1 MVVAFTVP
9 GAVCGKNQ
17 AYVRLRKDVFTR
29 SGRRM
34 GLILSSKG
42 REYKRLINLLG
53 RCARDE
59 SAWPRDPLI
68 PKKVCLTVQA
78 YGTRHD
84 AGAAT
89 QIIKD
94 ALQGVFYA
102 DDKIVSQ
109 GAEEPSIRNGSAPH
123 VDVTVELLE
132 THSEQDVALLTKASV
147 KKRSKKST
155 DRRIAL
161 L

>member
-17 AYVRLRKDVFTR
+17 TYIRLRKEILTR

-42 REYKRLINLLG
+42 REYKRLVNLLG
-53 RCARDE
+53 RYARDE
-59 SAWPRDPLI
+59 SAWPRNPLI

-89 QIIKD
+89 QLIKD

-132 THSEQDVALLTKASV
+132 THAEHELLTKPST
-147 KKRSKKST
+147 KKKPRNT